1 MMLTTADQLLQLLQ
15 LRQQKIVLLQQLL
28 QDATM
33 MMTMT
38 VDQLL
43 QQQRLLVQPQLQ
55 VLPQVDQPQPQ
66 QQQRL
71 QARLEGPNSLT
82 NLVFFSYQ
90 KNKFCLV
97 HKLKVRISSSIKLD
111 QQECRI

>member
-1 MMLTTADQLLQLLQ
+1 MMLTTADQLLQ

-33 MMTMT
+33 MMTIT

-55 VLPQVDQPQPQ
+55 VLPQVDQL

-82 NLVFFSYQ
+82 NLVYFSYQ

>member
-1 MMLTTADQLLQLLQ
+1 MMLTTADQLLQ

-38 VDQLL
+38 GDQLL

-55 VLPQVDQPQPQ
+55 VLPQVDQL

-82 NLVFFSYQ
+82 NLVYFSYQ